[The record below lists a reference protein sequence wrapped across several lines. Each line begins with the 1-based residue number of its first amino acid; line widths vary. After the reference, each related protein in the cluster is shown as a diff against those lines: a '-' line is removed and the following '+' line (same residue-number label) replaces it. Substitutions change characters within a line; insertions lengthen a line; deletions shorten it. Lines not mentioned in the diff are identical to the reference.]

1 MSSSNGN
8 ISRITGHLCGE
19 FTITVAHAPG
29 MPGTFSRHG
38 GSAIPTCI
46 TKYIY
51 MIGGAAVLMAASENW
66 AASLNL
72 IFANQGRRVRVGEL
86 EISQHQKQS
95 T

>member
-1 MSSSNGN
+1 MRSTYN
-8 ISRITGHLCGE
+8 
-19 FTITVAHAPG
+19 
-29 MPGTFSRHG
+29 
-38 GSAIPTCI
+38 
-46 TKYIY
+46 
-51 MIGGAAVLMAASENW
+51 IGGAAVLMAASENW